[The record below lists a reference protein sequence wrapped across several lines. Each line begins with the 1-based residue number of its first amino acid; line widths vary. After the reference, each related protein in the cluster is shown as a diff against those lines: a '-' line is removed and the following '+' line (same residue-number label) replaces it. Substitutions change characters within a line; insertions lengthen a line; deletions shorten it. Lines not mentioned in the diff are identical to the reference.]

1 MMQSSVASTQI
12 YHPLSH
18 VDKQRKPFS
27 VAGCR
32 QPVICQAQQA
42 ENSNIGRRTMA
53 AVLAAVPM
61 ALVVQKGIV
70 GHNVINNLLA
80 CLDLSVDIV
89 LHLQLMHLSPQTTT
103 RTRNS

>member
-1 MMQSSVASTQI
+1 
-12 YHPLSH
+12 
-18 VDKQRKPFS
+18 
-27 VAGCR
+27 
-32 QPVICQAQQA
+32 
-42 ENSNIGRRTMA
+42 MA